1 MKRFFLPAVF
11 LIAGCQLPSAETDV
25 LTADSYLSR
34 VPPVKTAVVH
44 LLNEDVSK
52 DDIEYKQFMDRLKP
66 VLEEKGYRLTSPAAV
81 VLRLKFGVNKE
92 GTISVKSNVET
103 VVPDHPV
110 DEPVPAVTTM
120 YDRKPVYEKFI
131 SLTAVQAGKEDRQF
145 WKARVSKTDFSP
157 DFRTARDKLL
167 YLLSHFIEKDSVRRV
182 SAPLSEAEF
191 YQRYVLK
198 YSPAE
203 SSAYFSGKPE
213 VVRRYLRRLQSKIDA
228 NAAAFRQCGLT
239 HGRKV
244 VFTVSPFGTLPA
256 FDLQS
261 AFDIL
266 GEPVAQKTRVCVA
279 ERFESLLEPPVDID
293 ASQPMAVEINVE

>member
-11 LIAGCQLPSAETDV
+11 LIAGCQLPNAETDV
-25 LTADSYLSR
+25 LTADSYLRR

-44 LLNEDVSK
+44 LMNEDVSR
-52 DDIEYKQFMDRLKP
+52 DDIEYQQFMDRLKP
-66 VLEEKGYRLTSPAAV
+66 VLEERGYRLTSPAAV

-103 VVPDHPV
+103 IVPDHPV

-182 SAPLSEAEF
+182 SAPLSEAELPAVCAEILAGGIIGLF
-191 YQRYVLK
+191 CRKAGDRSSVL
-198 YSPAE
+198 
-203 SSAYFSGKPE
+203 
-213 VVRRYLRRLQSKIDA
+213 
-228 NAAAFRQCGLT
+228 AAFAKQNRRERGRFSSMRADARAKGRV
-239 HGRKV
+239 HGVAVRHV
-244 VFTVSPFGTLPA
+244 ASFRPA
-256 FDLQS
+256 KRVRHS
-261 AFDIL
+261 
-266 GEPVAQKTRVCVA
+266 GRTRAAKNARVRC
-279 ERFESLLEPPVDID
+279 RTF
-293 ASQPMAVEINVE
+293 